1 MESPEQQTGY
11 RRPRTPI
18 FNELPGPVVALAVA
32 IVLAHVLGLVSPA
45 FHELQYWLGAL
56 VTGRPPMG
64 FPEQPLAG
72 LPSLVLHV
80 FIHAGWMHLLMNLFI
95 LLAAGNAAARPFG
108 RTGRGALGFL
118 AFFFTCA
125 AVGGAFHLL
134 LAGQGFG
141 LMIGASTGVSGL
153 IAAAGW
159 ATGGQAG
166 MLRFTAPWLLINIA
180 MGVFDAFV
188 GLPISWAG
196 HIGGLLAGA
205 VLYPLFVTGFRR
217 GR

>member
-1 MESPEQQTGY
+1 
-11 RRPRTPI
+11 
-18 FNELPGPVVALAVA
+18 
-32 IVLAHVLGLVSPA
+32 
-45 FHELQYWLGAL
+45 
-56 VTGRPPMG
+56 
-64 FPEQPLAG
+64 
-72 LPSLVLHV
+72 
-80 FIHAGWMHLLMNLFI
+80 
-95 LLAAGNAAARPFG
+95 
-108 RTGRGALGFL
+108 
-118 AFFFTCA
+118 
-125 AVGGAFHLL
+125 
-134 LAGQGFG
+134 
-141 LMIGASTGVSGL
+141 MIGASTGVSGL